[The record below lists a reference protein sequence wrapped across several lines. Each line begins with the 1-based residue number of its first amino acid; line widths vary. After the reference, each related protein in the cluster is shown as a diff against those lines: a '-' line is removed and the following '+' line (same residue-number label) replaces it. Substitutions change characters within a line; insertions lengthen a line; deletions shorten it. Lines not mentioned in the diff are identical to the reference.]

1 MVEAQ
6 HQKVEREAVNDQG
19 LKGPGIIKVRMA
31 KGVHWDGGWDGNFSG
46 FFLGGFVLGGNPA
59 ILNHIC

>member
-19 LKGPGIIKVRMA
+19 LKGPGIIKVRWR
-31 KGVHWDGGWDGNFSG
+31 KDVHWMMVDVIGDRHFSG
-46 FFLGGFVLGGNPA
+46 FRGGFNLKE
-59 ILNHIC
+59 IES